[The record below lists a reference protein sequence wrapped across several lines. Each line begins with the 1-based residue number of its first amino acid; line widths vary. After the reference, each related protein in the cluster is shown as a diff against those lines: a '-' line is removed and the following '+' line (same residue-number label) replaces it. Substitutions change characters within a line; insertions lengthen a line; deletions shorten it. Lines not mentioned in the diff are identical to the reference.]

1 MTLKEIAQEAQ
12 VSISTVSR
20 VINQKKPNAA
30 SPEVAERIWE
40 IVRRNGYVP
49 NRTAQDLKKGV
60 QAENNIVEPKTIA
73 IIYARTDSM
82 STDFFFSH
90 IAKAIEQE
98 LFKSN
103 YYLKYSF
110 TSLDFSNPA
119 TAAQIAALD
128 VDGIVV
134 LGRYDKKLFHFLTEQ
149 HTTVM
154 YAGLNP
160 GDTKFDQVICCGGD
174 IAKAAVNYLYD
185 LGHTKIGYIG
195 AQDNEIRYKGYK
207 RALEKLDLPFRQRNT
222 VNVRQTPDGGY
233 KAANMLMD
241 VGADI
246 TAVFCANDNTAIGA
260 MRAFKERGVRIPED
274 ISIIGVDDIETD
286 QYLTP
291 MLTSIHIPLDE
302 LGKCA
307 ARILID
313 RLKGG
318 HKLPIKTIL
327 PFYIA
332 KRDSCAKPAPGR
344 RPFKANAPM

>member
-1 MTLKEIAQEAQ
+1 MTLKEIAQEAN

-40 IVRRNGYVP
+40 IVRRNGYIP
-49 NRTAQDLKKGV
+49 NKTAQNLKLGQQDET
-60 QAENNIVEPKTIA
+60 QAVEPKTIA
-73 IIYARTDSM
+73 IIYARSDSI
-82 STDFFFSH
+82 STDFFFSQ

-110 TSLDFSNPA
+110 TSLDFSNPVIVGH
-119 TAAQIAALD
+119 IAALK

-134 LGRYDKKLFHFLTEQ
+134 LGRYDQRLLNFLTQQ
-149 HTTVM
+149 HSTIM
-154 YAGLNP
+154 YVGLNP
-160 GDTKFDQVICCGGD
+160 CNMKFDQVICCGGD
-174 IAKAAVNYLYD
+174 IAKAAVKYLHD

-195 AQDNEIRYKGYK
+195 SQDHEIRFKGYK
-207 RALEKLDLPFRQRNT
+207 RALESLNLPFHQRNT
-222 VNVRQTPDGGY
+222 VNIRQTADGGY
-233 KAANMLMD
+233 KAANILMD
-241 VGADI
+241 TGADI
-246 TAVFCANDNTAIGA
+246 TAVFCANDNAAIGA
-260 MRAFKERGVRIPED
+260 MRAFKERGKHIPKD

-291 MLTSIHIPLDE
+291 MLTSIHIPLDD

-318 HKLPIKTIL
+318 HSLPIKTIL

-332 KRDSCAKPAPGR
+332 KRDSCA
-344 RPFKANAPM
+344 RPNKR

>member
-1 MTLKEIAQEAQ
+1 MTLKEIAEQAH

-40 IVRRNGYVP
+40 IVRKNGYVP
-49 NRTAQDLKKGV
+49 NRTAQELKKGV
-60 QAENNIVEPKTIA
+60 QTQIPAAEPKTIA

-82 STDFFFSH
+82 ATDFFFSH

-119 TAAQIAALD
+119 TVSRIAALN
-128 VDGIVV
+128 VDGVVV
-134 LGRYDKKLFHFLTEQ
+134 LGRYDQKLFHFLSQ
-149 HTTVM
+149 PGTTVM
-154 YAGLNP
+154 YVGLNP
-160 GDTKFDQVICCGGD
+160 GDTKFDQVICCGGE
-174 IAKAAVNYLYD
+174 IAKAAVYYLHE

-195 AQDNEIRYKGYK
+195 AQDNEIRYKGY
-207 RALEKLDLPFRQRNT
+207 RQALEKLGLSFRQRNC
-222 VNVRQTPDGGY
+222 VNVRQTADGGY

-241 VGADI
+241 MGSDI

-260 MRAFKERGVRIPED
+260 MRAFKERGRRIPED

-332 KRDSCAKPAPGR
+332 KRDSCAKPPVQH
-344 RPFKANAPM
+344 